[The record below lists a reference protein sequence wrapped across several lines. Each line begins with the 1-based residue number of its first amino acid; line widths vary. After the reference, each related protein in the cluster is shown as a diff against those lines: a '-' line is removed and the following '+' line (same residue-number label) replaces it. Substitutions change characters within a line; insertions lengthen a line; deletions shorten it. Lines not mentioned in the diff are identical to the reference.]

1 MVCACVSII
10 LEVSTATEEKRSI
23 AWIDGFAIFLAVCFC
38 STVQASN
45 DYQKEKQFQK
55 LNKVADDKKMVKLLL
70 FFLFTL
76 NFFISLKN
84 VNFI

>member
-1 MVCACVSII
+1 MCACVSII
-10 LEVSTATEEKRSI
+10 LEVSTSTEEKRSI

-55 LNKVADDKKMVKLLL
+55 LYKVADDKKMVKTSS
-70 FFLFTL
+70 FLFYFKFL
-76 NFFISLKN
+76 YFAKKR
-84 VNFI
+84 